1 MYDHLPHLVRHI
13 VARRCKKLKFLDL
26 NTMMH
31 KPFVY
36 SRKKNYVH
44 ASSDDVDDSND
55 NRNVKMVIWTIIKN
69 DGMINDTIFN

>member
-1 MYDHLPHLVRHI
+1 
-13 VARRCKKLKFLDL
+13 
-26 NTMMH
+26 MMH

-69 DGMINDTIFN
+69 DGMINSIIFNWYENLMIIYIHVSSLYLIHLYF